1 MSVETDRDRDA
12 PEGGPGLRYGT
23 PAARWVLTATA
34 LGSGIAFLDGSV
46 VNVALPAISDDF
58 GTSISGLQWLL
69 NAYMITLSSL
79 LLLGGTLGDRYGRR
93 RVYAAGLI
101 WFTVASILCGLAPT
115 AEFLVA
121 ARALQGIGGAL
132 LVPGSL
138 SIIAATFRTDDRG
151 RAVGAWSGLA
161 GVASALGPFLG
172 GWLIDSASWRL
183 VFLINV
189 PLAAV
194 AVVLTLRHVP
204 ETRAPNPGRLDLV
217 GAALVTAALALIS
230 YAAIEHTGSM
240 SMAVGAIGVA
250 LFAAFLLVE
259 SRVDDPMLP
268 LEIFRSRQFS
278 GANLTTFAVYAGL
291 GGALFLVVVRLQVSL
306 GYSALEA
313 GASLLPF
320 TVLMLTLSPAAGWVG
335 DRIGP
340 RVPMTVGPLVAGV
353 GLFLLGQLGPGDHY
367 VPDVLT
373 GVIVFGLGMAITVAP
388 LTSAVLAGVSEAR
401 TGVASGVNNAVARF
415 AGLLAVAALP
425 ALAGIATDESLAA
438 GLDAGFTRAL
448 RICAALCV
456 SGGVV
461 AAVMVRAGHPVR
473 RTMHPSPSYACQDA
487 GVIRRAA

>member
-1 MSVETDRDRDA
+1 M
-12 PEGGPGLRYGT
+12 
-23 PAARWVLTATA
+23 
-34 LGSGIAFLDGSV
+34 
-46 VNVALPAISDDF
+46 
-58 GTSISGLQWLL
+58 
-69 NAYMITLSSL
+69 
-79 LLLGGTLGDRYGRR
+79 
-93 RVYAAGLI
+93 
-101 WFTVASILCGLAPT
+101 
-115 AEFLVA
+115 
-121 ARALQGIGGAL
+121 
-132 LVPGSL
+132 
-138 SIIAATFRTDDRG
+138 
-151 RAVGAWSGLA
+151 
-161 GVASALGPFLG
+161 
-172 GWLIDSASWRL
+172 
-183 VFLINV
+183 

-373 GVIVFGLGMAITVAP
+373 GVIVFGLGMATTVAP
-388 LTSAVLAGVSEAR
+388 LTSAVLAGVNEAR

-487 GVIRRAA
+487 GVTRRAA